1 MLIVKFGKGSCNNQ
15 QPRLAAH
22 PFMLEPIG
30 LCWCYRMRQL
40 LNLICLLFFFASS
53 LSEQILRGLRA
64 GTATSLR
71 NNFPTSPSTAGP
83 CGSGLLALD
92 GYRSGGDKDFE
103 AKKEVK
109 ISTHLCCS
117 GYHRTGRIHRALC
130 SAQPR
135 RSRNR
140 AGLRHPPHRQPR
152 SDFPLLRRVRGPESI
167 TAGRVP
173 VTTSFPPNSRS
184 TQFLYQVCQNYPAE
198 TLPAIFPPG
207 VHVQCR

>member
-1 MLIVKFGKGSCNNQ
+1 VLIVKFGKGSCNNQ

-71 NNFPTSPSTAGP
+71 KNFPTSPSTAGP

-92 GYRSGGDKDFE
+92 GYRSDGDKDFE
-103 AKKEVK
+103 AKKEERYRP
-109 ISTHLCCS
+109 ISVAVVTI
-117 GYHRTGRIHRALC
+117 G
-130 SAQPR
+130 Q
-135 RSRNR
+135 
-140 AGLRHPPHRQPR
+140 AGFIEP
-152 SDFPLLRRVRGPESI
+152 FALLRRVRGPES
-167 TAGRVP
+167 AGRVP
-173 VTTSFPPNSRS
+173 VLTSFPPNSRS